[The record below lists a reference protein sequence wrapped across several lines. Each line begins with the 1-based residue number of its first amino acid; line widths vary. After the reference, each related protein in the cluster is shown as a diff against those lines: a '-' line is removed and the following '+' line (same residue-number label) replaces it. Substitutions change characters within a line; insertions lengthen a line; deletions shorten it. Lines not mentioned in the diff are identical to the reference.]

1 MSVQDLG
8 ASSNWKQVSDDLFIL
23 KSKSA
28 VKIRKTHDYS
38 VKYVFTASAIFVKKM
53 GGATNESENSSWT
66 AALASRMFKVYLD
79 VYLQ

>member
-1 MSVQDLG
+1 MQMKEGRLKTG
-8 ASSNWKQVSDDLFIL
+8 NRFQTTFFIV
-23 KSKSA
+23 KSKST
-28 VKIRKTHDYS
+28 VKIRKIHDYL

-53 GGATNESENSSWT
+53 GSTTNESENSSWT